1 MNRRIATLV
10 FLSTVAAACAAAPA
24 SWNEPP
30 SPGTTVDLAITNV
43 TVIDVADGAVRPDQ
57 TVLVSGNR
65 IAAVGPAGSTRPAG
79 GARVVDARGKYLIP
93 GLWDMH
99 AHAASK
105 DRVESF
111 FRLLLANGIT
121 GFRDP
126 YGSLEVAARVRAAVA
141 AGELPGPARIVV
153 AGNLV
158 DGPPGALPGAL
169 IASTPDEG
177 QRVVD
182 SLHAAGAPFIKV
194 YTLISPAT
202 YRAIAERS
210 RELGLTFVGHVP
222 LFVRA
227 ADASDAGQ
235 RSIEH
240 MTGVLTGCST
250 EEEAILAD
258 WRRIVGLMRDGN
270 LAALTGEYME
280 PVRRG
285 LATQDEARC
294 HRLAELF
301 VANQTWQVPTL
312 VSLRGKAF
320 LREMAA
326 ADDPRVRYFTPPS
339 RWTGGRPFEFPMS
352 EEQWEIL
359 QAQFEREKEIVGMM
373 AAAGVPFLAGSDTA
387 TPWAFPGFGLHDELE
402 LLVEAG
408 LTPLQ
413 ALQAATLNPARF
425 LEATDSLGT
434 IASGKL
440 ADIVLLDANPLED
453 IRNTQR
459 IAGVVLNGRYLD
471 RRALDALLAAAA
483 EASR

>member
-1 MNRRIATLV
+1 
-10 FLSTVAAACAAAPA
+10 
-24 SWNEPP
+24 
-30 SPGTTVDLAITNV
+30 
-43 TVIDVADGAVRPDQ
+43 
-57 TVLVSGNR
+57 
-65 IAAVGPAGSTRPAG
+65 
-79 GARVVDARGKYLIP
+79 
-93 GLWDMH
+93 
-99 AHAASK
+99 
-105 DRVESF
+105 
-111 FRLLLANGIT
+111 
-121 GFRDP
+121 
-126 YGSLEVAARVRAAVA
+126 
-141 AGELPGPARIVV
+141 
-153 AGNLV
+153 
-158 DGPPGALPGAL
+158 
-169 IASTPDEG
+169 
-177 QRVVD
+177 
-182 SLHAAGAPFIKV
+182 
-194 YTLISPAT
+194 
-202 YRAIAERS
+202 
-210 RELGLTFVGHVP
+210 
-222 LFVRA
+222 
-227 ADASDAGQ
+227 
-235 RSIEH
+235 
-240 MTGVLTGCST
+240 VLTGCST